1 MSQRRKEYEREKG
14 RIEKPEMNAGVSVN
28 SGEKMN
34 DEGREIIIA
43 MITKQLKG
51 RRGRGGGGSTHAPF
65 LLSFCSFPSVSQASQ
80 HAAHA
85 KREQQAILIHSACF
99 ST

>member
-51 RRGRGGGGSTHAPF
+51 RRGRGGGMHTCSFPPLLL
-65 LLSFCSFPSVSQASQ
+65 LLSFC
-80 HAAHA
+80 
-85 KREQQAILIHSACF
+85 F
-99 ST
+99 SS